1 MSVTFVHSLFDKNT
15 TASASDYISAVLI
28 RMLPC
33 AVNSL
38 FLAVTFSH
46 YVLNISRKV
55 TTPHPKILTKGQCC
69 WFTLARTLLSA
80 VLYVGKILLVG
91 FRIKQSSL
99 LGFRDQDFT

>member
-38 FLAVTFSH
+38 FLPVTFSH

-55 TTPHPKILTKGQCC
+55 TTPQDTHKRSVLQVYLGSNTSEC
-69 WFTLARTLLSA
+69 SA
-80 VLYVGKILLVG
+80 IC
-91 FRIKQSSL
+91 S
-99 LGFRDQDFT
+99 